1 MSTTKTQSDGFF
13 LGTYRKGLDVLENS
27 VVAAVEIPLSVASR
41 LGVSDDTTK
50 AVRDGNRSLVRGV
63 YGGLGSIGDGIAGI
77 AHSSGDYLKD
87 AAGSAAKLVPSRS

>member
-1 MSTTKTQSDGFF
+1 MSTTKTQPEGFF
-13 LGTYRKGLDVLENS
+13 LGTYHKGLDVLENS

-41 LGVSDDTTK
+41 LGVSEDTTK

-63 YGGLGSIGDGIAGI
+63 YGGLGSVGDGIAGI

-87 AAGSAAKLVPSRS
+87 AAGSAVKLVPTKS